1 MKSDERK
8 ESKRRKRLEKNLGR
22 VERKSERTKKAVM
35 PRFDKKEI
43 LKIKKDKNERTEK
56 VEKLRKKL
64 ENKQN
69 KKYKKQIKEDRVK
82 VEEKYSEISRR
93 KRLKFAMVAVCL
105 IFSIFIG
112 RIAWIQFIDGDK
124 LKEMAYEQ
132 QSLERAVN
140 PRRGTIY
147 DATGKTILAVSSTV
161 NTVTVNPT
169 NISSE
174 NKEKVAEALSNIFEL
189 DYETV
194 LKKVNKKTSIETI
207 VRKVEKEK
215 ADELRVWMAANN
227 IETGINIDEDTKR
240 YYPYNSLA
248 SQVIGFCGSDNQGL
262 DGIEAIYEEELQG
275 EKGRITKVTDANGG
289 EIENEGEN
297 YTSAIDGNDLVL
309 SIDATI
315 QGIAEKYLE
324 EACIDNVCT
333 DGGNIIVMNPK
344 TGDILAMAGYP
355 DYNLNEPYETTIE
368 ELQGS
373 WDSLSETEQIAEMQK
388 VWRNKAVADTYE
400 PGSTFKLITASAA
413 LEEGITT
420 TDKEGEFCCTG
431 GITVA
436 GVRISCWRYYNPH
449 GSESLRQ
456 ALMNSCNP
464 VFIGLGQEI
473 GVSKYYDYLEKFGLL
488 KRTGIDL
495 PGEAGSIFLAE
506 DKVGPVELATI
517 SFGQRFEITPIQ
529 MITAVSTIANKGTY
543 VKPRIVKQIIDSE
556 TGEVTDVPVE
566 ETEGVISQKTAEDVL
581 SMMGSVVAEGTGKNA
596 QVAGYSIGGK
606 TGTSEDGVNT
616 GKYVTSFIG
625 VAPVSDPEVVVLI
638 TLYNPTGE
646 GGHQGGGVA
655 APIGSQV
662 LGEVLPYLEVQKD
675 NVSED
680 DVKEEVEVP
689 NVIGLTVSEA
699 KKALEE
705 AGLEI
710 SYEETEEDVS
720 DRTVTSQVP
729 ANGIKIYEGTKVVV
743 SYNSQ

>member
-1 MKSDERK
+1 MQSSERK
-8 ESKRRKRLEKNLGR
+8 ESKRRKRLEKNLER
-22 VERKSERTKKAVM
+22 VERKNERTKKVIM

-43 LKIKKDKNERTEK
+43 LKIKKDKNERTEN

-64 ENKQN
+64 ENKQK
-69 KKYKKQIKEDRVK
+69 KKYKKKIKEDKVK
-82 VEEKYSEISRR
+82 AEEKYSEISRR

-105 IFSIFIG
+105 VFTIFIG

-215 ADELRVWMAANN
+215 TDELRVWMEVNN
-227 IETGINIDEDTKR
+227 IEVGINIDEDTKR

-275 EKGRITKVTDANGG
+275 EKGRITKVTDANVG

-324 EACIDNVCT
+324 EACVDNKCT

-373 WDSLSETEQIAEMQK
+373 WDSLSETEQVAEMQK

-436 GVRISCWRYYNPH
+436 GVHIKCWRYYRPH

-495 PGEAGSIFLAE
+495 PGEAGSIFLKE

-543 VKPRIVKQIIDSE
+543 VKPRIVKQIVDSK
-556 TGEVTDVPVE
+556 TGEVTDIPVE
-566 ETEGVISQKTAEDVL
+566 ETKEVISKKTAEDVL
-581 SMMGSVVAEGTGKNA
+581 SMMGTVVAEGTGKNA
-596 QVAGYSIGGK
+596 QVAGYSVGGK

-625 VAPVSDPEVVVLI
+625 VAPVSDPQVVVLI

-680 DVKEEVEVP
+680 DIKEEIEVP
-689 NVIGLTVSEA
+689 NVIGLTVSET
-699 KKALEE
+699 KKILEE
-705 AGLEI
+705 TGLEMT
-710 SYEETEEDVS
+710 YEETEEDVS
-720 DRTVTSQVP
+720 DKTVTSQVP

-743 SYNSQ
+743 DY